1 MSGAPPSG
9 RVEEI
14 LVYPERRAPAR
25 ECEEAIAVS
34 GVGLAGDHRRNPSRA
49 VTLLSVEAWEEA
61 MGGMGADLPPR
72 ARRANL
78 VVRGLDLGSL
88 VGRRLRIGGAE
99 MLVRGETVPCDLMEL
114 QAEGLREALSPRM
127 RGGVF
132 GPVERSGRIRR
143 GDPIAVVETPRP
155 V

>member
-1 MSGAPPSG
+1 MSGASPEEG

-14 LVYPERRAPAR
+14 LVYPERRGPAR
-25 ECEEAIAVS
+25 ECEEVIAVA

-49 VTLLSVEAWEEA
+49 VTLLSIEAWEEA
-61 MGGMGADLPPR
+61 MAATGAGLPPR

-88 VGRRLRIGGAE
+88 VGTRLCIGGAE
-99 MLVRGETVPCDLMEL
+99 MVVRGETVPCERMDLQRAGL
-114 QAEGLREALSPRM
+114 QEALRPAM

-132 GPVERSGRIRR
+132 GPVERSGRIRL
-143 GDPIAVVETPRP
+143 GDAVSVVE
-155 V
+155 

>member
-1 MSGAPPSG
+1 
-9 RVEEI
+9 
-14 LVYPERRAPAR
+14 
-25 ECEEAIAVS
+25 
-34 GVGLAGDHRRNPSRA
+34 
-49 VTLLSVEAWEEA
+49 

-78 VVRGLDLGSL
+78 VVRGLDLGPL

-114 QAEGLREALSPRM
+114 QAVGLREALSPRM

-132 GPVERSGRIRR
+132 GPVERSGRIRL
-143 GDPIAVVETPRP
+143 GDLVV
-155 V
+155 VVG

>member
-1 MSGAPPSG
+1 MSGAPAEG

-14 LVYPERRAPAR
+14 YVYPERRGPAR
-25 ECEEAIAVS
+25 ECEEVIAVS
-34 GVGLAGDHRRNPSRA
+34 GVGLTGDHRRNPSRA
-49 VTLLSVEAWEEA
+49 VTLLSSEAWEEA
-61 MGGMGADLPPR
+61 MALMGADLPPR

-99 MLVRGETVPCDLMEL
+99 MVVRGETVPCEPMDLQRAGL
-114 QAEGLREALSPRM
+114 QEALRLDM

-132 GPVERSGRIRR
+132 GPVERSGRIRL
-143 GDPIAVVETPRP
+143 GDAVSV
-155 V
+155 VV